1 MLFLQVG
8 YLRNIATTSRLN
20 VKIYDSPDEAISD
33 IPDGAK
39 LLVGG
44 EYQLMSCVIAS
55 FHFQFLGVGFGAYI
69 VSLVFVGLV

>member
-1 MLFLQVG
+1 MLILQVG

-20 VKIYDSPDEAISD
+20 VKIYDTPDEAISD

-44 EYQLMSCVIAS
+44 EYQLITNVIAS

>member
-55 FHFQFLGVGFGAYI
+55 FHFVCLFCKEKEDHKLQN
-69 VSLVFVGLV
+69 